1 METRLD
7 AKRRPAK
14 LVKPGDILREELAE
28 RGWSQREFADMI
40 GKPYQAVSEI
50 INGKKGI
57 TADTAL
63 KFADVLGTSPELWL
77 NLESAYR
84 LALARQK
91 RHEPAR
97 DAGIRVVPRPIHVSR

>member
-1 METRLD
+1 METKMN
-7 AKRRPAK
+7 AKHRPARAAI
-14 LVKPGDILREELAE
+14 PGDILRDELAE

-63 KFADVLGTSPELWL
+63 RFADALGTSPKLWL
-77 NLESAYR
+77 NLETSYR

-91 RHEPAR
+91 RRESAR
-97 DAGIRVVPRPIHVSR
+97 ISAG